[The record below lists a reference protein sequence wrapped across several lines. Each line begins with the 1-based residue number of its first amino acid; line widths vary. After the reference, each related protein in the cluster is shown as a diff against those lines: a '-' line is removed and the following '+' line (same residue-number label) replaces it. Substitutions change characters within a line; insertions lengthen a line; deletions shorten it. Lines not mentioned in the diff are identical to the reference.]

1 MELTFIFVALVQ
13 FSSCVSSIS
22 TPPLIPSPNDPDV
35 NLDLPD
41 FNKPCNKTTC
51 KPGQFCTNGLCACA
65 NPSYEIYNKVTG
77 RCDRVVGAVC
87 TDHNVC
93 AKGAVCIRKHFER
106 QTPSSAS
113 LYGYR
118 VTEITANICRCP
130 AGWVENINHGCDLAY
145 GQICGGEDL
154 VGVKCD
160 RNGEFCS
167 NLVAICKRDF
177 GNMTACHE
185 KARTIEC
192 IGPIGKD
199 FDDAC
204 HAIGGSCTIGTVQRN
219 HICSCAS

>member
-160 RNGEFCS
+160 RNGD
-167 NLVAICKRDF
+167 LVCRQGKCGCPNVSDKYNAPERKCLK
-177 GNMTACHE
+177 G
-185 KARTIEC
+185 
-192 IGPIGKD
+192 IGLKLRHTQNKKFVKSTPPVSVHKD
-199 FDDAC
+199 GC
-204 HAIGGSCTIGTVQRN
+204 N
-219 HICSCAS
+219 